1 MLEKIQVLREEAS
14 KLFTSLLSSSKVK
27 KMRIEDD
34 RVFFELE
41 PTPPTSL
48 KEILMSL
55 GYTQELKHVDV
66 FANMVY
72 TSFEFKKAV
81 DGMNVIARF
90 SFSLKMNSERPA
102 QVRGLT
108 LAVEP

>member
-34 RVFFELE
+34 KVLFELE
-41 PTPPTSL
+41 PMPPSTV
-48 KEILMSL
+48 KEILISL
-55 GYTQELKHVDV
+55 GYTQELKHVDL

-81 DGMNVIARF
+81 DGMNVVARF
-90 SFSLKMNSERPA
+90 SFSSKMNSEKPVH
-102 QVRGLT
+102 VRGLT

>member
-14 KLFTSLLSSSKVK
+14 KLFTSLSSSKVRR
-27 KMRIEDD
+27 MRIEDD

-41 PTPPTSL
+41 PTPPSSL
-48 KEILMSL
+48 KELLMSL
-55 GYTQELKHVDV
+55 GYTQEHKHVDI
-66 FANMVY
+66 FANIVY

-81 DGMNVIARF
+81 DGMNVVARF
-90 SFSLKMNSERPA
+90 SFSSMMNSERPVH
-102 QVRGLT
+102 VRGLT

>member
-14 KLFTSLLSSSKVK
+14 KLFTSLSSSKIRR
-27 KMRIEDD
+27 MRIEDD
-34 RVFFELE
+34 RVFFEFE
-41 PTPPTSL
+41 PMSPNSL
-48 KEILMSL
+48 KELLMSL

-66 FANMVY
+66 FANIVY
-72 TSFEFKKAV
+72 TSLKFKKAV
-81 DGMNVIARF
+81 DGMNVVAKF
-90 SFSLKMNSERPA
+90 SFSSKMNSERPA